1 MHFTNSIIPAIIFLQ
16 VRYYFIDTISKDSVE
31 EFMNELLF
39 DTKSCPIARV
49 SKVFQGKW
57 TMVIL
62 HILSEGT
69 LRFGEIKRKLPD
81 VTDSN
86 LTKDLRLLESYG
98 VIHREVYPVVPPKV
112 EYSLTGMGK
121 DFLPILDSIN
131 KWAEKY
137 TTD

>member
-1 MHFTNSIIPAIIFLQ
+1 
-16 VRYYFIDTISKDSVE
+16 
-31 EFMNELLF
+31 MNKLLF
-39 DTKSCPIARV
+39 DTKNCPIARV

-69 LRFGEIKRKLPD
+69 LRFGEIKRNLPD
-81 VTDSN
+81 VTDAN

-98 VIHREVYPVVPPKV
+98 AIHREVYPVVPPKV
-112 EYSLTGMGK
+112 EYSLTDMGK

-137 TTD
+137 TDE

>member
-1 MHFTNSIIPAIIFLQ
+1 
-16 VRYYFIDTISKDSVE
+16 
-31 EFMNELLF
+31 MNELLF
-39 DTKSCPIARV
+39 DTKNCPIARV

-69 LRFGEIKRKLPD
+69 LRFGEIKHKLPD
-81 VTDSN
+81 VTDAN
-86 LTKDLRLLESYG
+86 LTKDLRLLENHG

-112 EYSLTGMGK
+112 EYSLTDMGK

-137 TTD
+137 TDDQSSSV

>member
-1 MHFTNSIIPAIIFLQ
+1 
-16 VRYYFIDTISKDSVE
+16 
-31 EFMNELLF
+31 MNELLF
-39 DTKSCPIARV
+39 DTKNCPIARV

-81 VTDSN
+81 VTDAN

-98 VIHREVYPVVPPKV
+98 AIHREVYPVVPPKV
-112 EYSLTGMGK
+112 EYSLTDMGK

-137 TTD
+137 TAE

>member
-1 MHFTNSIIPAIIFLQ
+1 M
-16 VRYYFIDTISKDSVE
+16 K
-31 EFMNELLF
+31 ELSF
-39 DTKSCPIARV
+39 DTENCSIARV

-62 HILSEGT
+62 YILSEGT
-69 LRFGEIKRKLPD
+69 LRFGEIKRKLPN

-112 EYSLTGMGK
+112 EYSLTEMGK

-137 TTD
+137 TVD